1 MKEAEHEFPTRSSHV
16 WLFRDK
22 TEVARSLAR
31 LASSFQLRDGDKEG
45 TDPTEAAAA
54 SDVETTRC
62 RPTQSPARARF
73 PAQVFFRK
81 MRIIFLYR
89 LRP

>member
-1 MKEAEHEFPTRSSHV
+1 MKEAASFPPARRMFGFFETKRRS
-16 WLFRDK
+16 
-22 TEVARSLAR
+22 

-73 PAQVFFRK
+73 PAQVLFRK

>member
-1 MKEAEHEFPTRSSHV
+1 MKEGGEFPTRSSHV

-22 TEVARSLAR
+22 TEVAR

-89 LRP
+89 LRQ